1 MISDTPSL
9 LYIHGLNSSA
19 LSNKACRLIALMNS
33 LGIGEQLRVPEL
45 HHHPR
50 QAMVQLEAA
59 IQALG
64 RPLLVGSSL
73 GGYYATHLA
82 HRHGLKAVLINPA
95 VNPHQLF
102 DGYLGTQQN
111 LYTGERWELTQD
123 HITAL
128 AELEVPA
135 PQDPDRIQV
144 WLQTGDETLDYRRA
158 ESFYRACALR
168 IQPGGDHSYQGF
180 AEQMPA
186 LLSFAGF
193 APDLLRAID
202 LPDSRPRTHE

>member
-1 MISDTPSL
+1 VNQDQSTL

-19 LSNKACRLIALMNS
+19 QSQKATQLTTLMARLGLS
-33 LGIGEQLRVPEL
+33 QYLRVPEL

-50 QAMVQLEAA
+50 QALVQLEAA
-59 IQALG
+59 IEELG

-82 HRHGLKAVLINPA
+82 ERYGLKAVLINPA

-102 DGYLGTQQN
+102 DGFLGTQQN
-111 LYTGERWELTQD
+111 LYTGESWELTHD
-123 HITAL
+123 HVTAL

-135 PQDPDRIQV
+135 PQDPQRIQV

-158 ESFYRACALR
+158 QSFYRACALR
-168 IQPGGDHSYQGF
+168 IEAGGDHGFQGF
-180 AEQMPA
+180 AAKIPA

-193 APDLLRAID
+193 APALLQGVDLTGL
-202 LPDSRPRTHE
+202 

>member
-1 MISDTPSL
+1 MTSETPSL

-19 LSNKACRLIALMNS
+19 LSKKACQLLALMKT
-33 LGIGEQLRVPEL
+33 LGLAEQLQVPEL

-50 QAMVQLEAA
+50 QAMVQLESA
-59 IQALG
+59 IAALG

-82 HRHGLKAVLINPA
+82 QRHGLKAVLINPA

-102 DGYLGTQQN
+102 DGFLGTQQN
-111 LYTGERWELTQD
+111 LYTGEQWQLTQD
-123 HITAL
+123 HIDAL

-135 PQDPDRIQV
+135 PQDPQQIQV

-158 ESFYRACALR
+158 QAFYRACALR

-193 APDLLRAID
+193 APSLLQGID
-202 LPDSRPRTHE
+202 LSAL

>member
-1 MISDTPSL
+1 VTDEIPTL

-19 LSNKACRLIALMNS
+19 LSRKACQLTALMQS
-33 LGIGEQLRVPEL
+33 LGLADQLRVPEL

-50 QAMVQLEAA
+50 QAMAQLERA
-59 IQALG
+59 IAELG

-82 HRHGLKAVLINPA
+82 QRHGLKAVLINPA

-102 DGYLGTQQN
+102 DGFLGTQQN
-111 LYTGERWELTQD
+111 LYTGETWQLTHD
-123 HITAL
+123 HVQAL
-128 AELEVPA
+128 RELEVPA
-135 PQDPDRIQV
+135 PQDPARVQV

-158 ESFYRACALR
+158 ETFYRACALR
-168 IQPGGDHSYQGF
+168 IQAGGDHSFQGF
-180 AEQMPA
+180 AERLPA

-193 APDLLRAID
+193 APELLQTAPVST
-202 LPDSRPRTHE
+202 L

>member
-1 MISDTPSL
+1 MSSEKPTL

-19 LSNKACRLIALMNS
+19 QSKKASQLIGLMHS
-33 LGIGEQLRVPEL
+33 LGLSEQLRVPEL

-50 QAMVQLEAA
+50 EAMLQLESAVE
-59 IQALG
+59 ALG

-82 HRHGLKAVLINPA
+82 QRHGLKAVLINPA

-102 DGYLGTQQN
+102 DGFLGTQQN
-111 LYTGERWELTQD
+111 LYTGETWELTHD
-123 HITAL
+123 HVLAL
-128 AELEVPA
+128 GELEVPA
-135 PQDPDRIQV
+135 PRDPQRIQV

-168 IQPGGDHSYQGF
+168 IQAGGDHSYQGF
-180 AEQMPA
+180 STQLPA

-193 APDLLRAID
+193 APELLQAID
-202 LPDSRPRTHE
+202 VSML

>member
-1 MISDTPSL
+1 MNSDKPTL

-19 LSNKACRLIALMNS
+19 LSKKAIQLIALMQS
-33 LGIGEQLRVPEL
+33 LGLSEQLRVPEL

-59 IQALG
+59 IAELG

-82 HRHGLKAVLINPA
+82 ERHGLKAVLINPA

-102 DGYLGTQQN
+102 DGFVGTQQN
-111 LYTGERWELTQD
+111 FYTGETWELTRD
-123 HITAL
+123 HVHAL

-135 PQDPDRIQV
+135 PQDPQRYQI

-158 ESFYRACALR
+158 ETFYRACALR
-168 IQPGGDHSYQGF
+168 IQAGGDHSYQGF
-180 AEQMPA
+180 AGQLPT

-193 APDLLRAID
+193 APELMQD
-202 LPDSRPRTHE
+202 PDQV

>member
-1 MISDTPSL
+1 MNQDHPTL

-19 LSNKACRLIALMNS
+19 LSKKATQLIELMRH
-33 LGIGEQLRVPEL
+33 LGLSERLRVPDL

-50 QAMVQLEAA
+50 QALIQLESA
-59 IQALG
+59 IEELG

-82 HRHGLKAVLINPA
+82 ERHGLKAVLINPA

-102 DGYLGTQQN
+102 DGFLGTQQN
-111 LYTGERWELTQD
+111 LYTGESWELTHD
-123 HITAL
+123 HVVAL

-135 PQDPDRIQV
+135 PQDPQRIQV
-144 WLQTGDETLDYRRA
+144 WLQTGDQTLDYRRA
-158 ESFYRACALR
+158 QAFYRACALR
-168 IQPGGDHSYQGF
+168 IEAGGDHSFQGF
-180 AEQMPA
+180 AARLPA

-193 APDLLRAID
+193 APELLQRVDLSAL
-202 LPDSRPRTHE
+202 

>member
-1 MISDTPSL
+1 MNSEKPTL

-19 LSNKACRLIALMNS
+19 QSKKASQLIALMQS
-33 LGIGEQLRVPEL
+33 LGLSEQLHVPEL

-50 QAMVQLEAA
+50 QAMLQLESAVET
-59 IQALG
+59 LG

-82 HRHGLKAVLINPA
+82 QRHGLKAVLINPA

-102 DGYLGTQQN
+102 DGFVGTQQN
-111 LYTGERWELTQD
+111 LYTGETWELTHD
-123 HITAL
+123 HVVAL
-128 AELEVPA
+128 SELEVPA
-135 PQDPDRIQV
+135 PQDPQRFQV

-158 ESFYRACALR
+158 ETFYRACALR
-168 IQPGGDHSYQGF
+168 IQAGGDHSYQGF
-180 AEQMPA
+180 AAQLPA

-193 APDLLRAID
+193 APELLQAID
-202 LPDSRPRTHE
+202 VSKL

>member
-1 MISDTPSL
+1 MKVTGGVSVNQDHPTL

-19 LSNKACRLIALMNS
+19 LSKKATQLTEMMQH
-33 LGIGEQLRVPEL
+33 LGLSEQLRVPEL

-50 QAMVQLEAA
+50 EAIAQLDAA
-59 IQALG
+59 ISELG

-82 HRHGLKAVLINPA
+82 ERHGLKAVLINPA

-102 DGYLGTQQN
+102 DGFVGTQQN
-111 LYTGERWELTQD
+111 LYTGERWELTHD
-123 HITAL
+123 HVAAL

-135 PQDPDRIQV
+135 PQDPQRIKV

-158 ESFYRACALR
+158 QAFYRACALS
-168 IQPGGDHSYQGF
+168 IEAGGDHGFQGF
-180 AEQMPA
+180 SERLPA
-186 LLSFAGF
+186 LLTLAGF
-193 APDLLRAID
+193 ASHLLNVD
-202 LPDSRPRTHE
+202 P

>member
-1 MISDTPSL
+1 MTANAPAL

-19 LSNKACRLIALMNS
+19 RSMKARQLTAVMNS
-33 LGIGEQLRVPEL
+33 LGLGEQLRVPEL

-50 QAMVQLEAA
+50 QALRQLDEAVA
-59 IQALG
+59 ALG

-102 DGYLGTQQN
+102 DGFLGTQQN
-111 LYTGERWELTQD
+111 LYTGERWELTHD
-123 HITAL
+123 HIQAL
-128 AELEVPA
+128 VELEVPA
-135 PQDPDRIQV
+135 PRDPERIRV

-158 ESFYRACALR
+158 ERFYRDCALD
-168 IQPGGDHSYQGF
+168 IQAGGDHSYQGF
-180 AEQMPA
+180 AARIAE
-186 LLSFAGF
+186 LLDFAGF
-193 APDLLRAID
+193 DPNLSRSID
-202 LPDSRPRTHE
+202 LSVL

>member
-1 MISDTPSL
+1 VNPQHSTL

-19 LSNKACRLIALMNS
+19 MSKKATQLASLMQT
-33 LGIGEQLRVPEL
+33 LGLREQLRVPEL

-50 QAMVQLEAA
+50 QAIAQLESA
-59 IQALG
+59 IEELGG

-82 HRHGLKAVLINPA
+82 ERYGLKAVLINPA

-102 DGYLGTQQN
+102 DGFLGTQQN
-111 LYTGERWELTQD
+111 LYTGETWELTHD
-123 HITAL
+123 HVAAL
-128 AELEVPA
+128 AAIEVPA
-135 PQDPDRIQV
+135 PQDPQRIQV

-158 ESFYRACALR
+158 QAFYRACALR
-168 IQPGGDHSYQGF
+168 IEAGGDHSFQGF
-180 AEQMPA
+180 VDKLPT

-193 APDLLRAID
+193 APELLQAID
-202 LPDSRPRTHE
+202 LSSL

>member
-1 MISDTPSL
+1 MNHDQATL

-19 LSNKACRLIALMNS
+19 MSKKATQLSALMS
-33 LGIGEQLRVPEL
+33 QLGLSAQLRVPEL

-50 QAMVQLEAA
+50 EAIAQLEAA
-59 IQALG
+59 IDELGG

-82 HRHGLKAVLINPA
+82 EHYGLKAVLINPA

-102 DGYLGTQQN
+102 DGFLGTQQN
-111 LYTGERWELTQD
+111 LYTGERWELTHD
-123 HITAL
+123 HVKAL

-135 PQDPDRIQV
+135 PQDPQRIQV

-158 ESFYRACALR
+158 EAFYRACALR
-168 IQPGGDHSYQGF
+168 IEAGGDHSFQGF
-180 AEQMPA
+180 VARLPT
-186 LLSFAGF
+186 LLSVAGF
-193 APDLLRAID
+193 APQLLQTLDLSVL
-202 LPDSRPRTHE
+202 

>member
-1 MISDTPSL
+1 VHGVTGETPTL

-19 LSNKACRLIALMNS
+19 LSKKATQLTALMQARG
-33 LGIGEQLRVPEL
+33 LAEQLRVPEL

-50 QAMVQLEAA
+50 QAIAQLDAA
-59 IQALG
+59 IEELG

-82 HRHGLKAVLINPA
+82 RRHGLKALLINPA

-102 DGYLGTQQN
+102 DGFLGPQEN
-111 LYTGERWELTQD
+111 LYTGERWELTLD
-123 HITAL
+123 HVKAL

-135 PQDPDRIQV
+135 PQDPQRIQV

-158 ESFYRACALR
+158 EAFYRACALR
-168 IQPGGDHSYQGF
+168 IQAGGDHSYQGF
-180 AEQMPA
+180 AEQLPA
-186 LLSFAGF
+186 VLSFAGF
-193 APDLLRAID
+193 APGTENDAL
-202 LPDSRPRTHE
+202 

>member
-1 MISDTPSL
+1 MTSDAPAL

-19 LSNKACRLIALMNS
+19 RSLKACQLAAFMES
-33 LGIGEQLRVPEL
+33 LGVSEQLRVPEL

-50 QAMVQLEAA
+50 RAMHQLEEA
-59 IQALG
+59 IDALG

-82 HRHGLKAVLINPA
+82 QRHGLKAVLINPA

-102 DGYLGTQQN
+102 DGFLGIQQN
-111 LYTGERWELTQD
+111 LYTGEKWQLTHD
-123 HITAL
+123 HIQAL
-128 AELEVPA
+128 RELEVPA
-135 PQDPDRIQV
+135 PQDPERIQV

-158 ESFYRACALR
+158 ERFYRACALR
-168 IQPGGDHSYQGF
+168 IQAGGDHSYQGF
-180 AEQMPA
+180 ARQLPA

-193 APDLLRAID
+193 APSLLQGVAPSA
-202 LPDSRPRTHE
+202 L

>member
-1 MISDTPSL
+1 VNQDHSTL

-19 LSNKACRLIALMNS
+19 LSQKATQLSSLMRH
-33 LGIGEQLRVPEL
+33 LGLSEHLRVPEL

-50 QAMVQLEAA
+50 QALLQLEAA
-59 IQALG
+59 IDELGG

-82 HRHGLKAVLINPA
+82 ERHGLKAVLINPA

-102 DGYLGTQQN
+102 DGFLGTQKN
-111 LYTGERWELTQD
+111 LYTGESWELTHD
-123 HITAL
+123 HVAAL

-135 PQDPDRIQV
+135 PQDPQRIQV

-158 ESFYRACALR
+158 QTFYRACALR
-168 IQPGGDHSYQGF
+168 IEAGGDHGFQGF
-180 AEQMPA
+180 ASKLPA
-186 LLSFAGF
+186 LLSFAGL
-193 APDLLRAID
+193 APELLQAID
-202 LPDSRPRTHE
+202 LSAL

>member
-1 MISDTPSL
+1 MNQNPSTL

-19 LSNKACRLIALMNS
+19 MSKKATQLADLMKQ
-33 LGIGEQLRVPEL
+33 LGLTDQLRVPEL

-50 QAMVQLEAA
+50 QAIAQLEQA
-59 IQALG
+59 ITELGG

-82 HRHGLKAVLINPA
+82 ERHGLKAVLINPA

-102 DGYLGTQQN
+102 DGFLGTQQN
-111 LYTGERWELTQD
+111 LYTGESWELTHD
-123 HITAL
+123 HVAAL

-135 PQDPDRIQV
+135 PQDPQRIQV

-158 ESFYRACALR
+158 QSFYRACVLR
-168 IQPGGDHSYQGF
+168 IEGGGDHSFQGF
-180 AEQMPA
+180 ADKLPT

-193 APDLLRAID
+193 APQLLQAID
-202 LPDSRPRTHE
+202 LSAL

>member
-1 MISDTPSL
+1 MNPDHSTL

-19 LSNKACRLIALMNS
+19 MSKKATQLAELMTH
-33 LGIGEQLRVPEL
+33 LGLAEQLRVPEL

-50 QAMVQLEAA
+50 QAIAQLEAA
-59 IQALG
+59 IEELGG

-82 HRHGLKAVLINPA
+82 ERHGLKAVLINPA

-102 DGYLGTQQN
+102 DGFLGTQTN
-111 LYTGERWELTQD
+111 LYTGETWELTHD
-123 HITAL
+123 HVAAL

-135 PQDPDRIQV
+135 PQDPQRIQV

-158 ESFYRACALR
+158 QAFYRACALR
-168 IQPGGDHSYQGF
+168 LEAGGDHGFQGF
-180 AEQMPA
+180 AQKMPT
-186 LLSFAGF
+186 LLSIAGF
-193 APDLLRAID
+193 ARELLQAID
-202 LPDSRPRTHE
+202 PSTL

>member
-33 LGIGEQLRVPEL
+33 LGAGEQLRVPEL

-202 LPDSRPRTHE
+202 LSDSRLRTHE

>member
-1 MISDTPSL
+1 VNPEKPTL

-19 LSNKACRLIALMNS
+19 LSKKACQLIALMES
-33 LGIGEQLRVPEL
+33 LGLREQVQVPEL

-50 QAMVQLEAA
+50 HAMVQLESSIA
-59 IQALG
+59 QLG

-82 HRHGLKAVLINPA
+82 QRHDLKAVLINPA

-102 DGYLGTQQN
+102 TGFVGTQQN
-111 LYTGERWELTQD
+111 LYTGQTWELTHD
-123 HITAL
+123 HVQAL

-135 PQDPDRIQV
+135 PQDPQRYQV

-158 ESFYRACALR
+158 EAFYRACALR
-168 IQPGGDHSYQGF
+168 IQAGGDHSYQGF
-180 AEQMPA
+180 ARQLPA
-186 LLSFAGF
+186 LLGFAGF
-193 APDLLRAID
+193 APDLLQAVDVRGF
-202 LPDSRPRTHE
+202 E